1 MADKAQFFNVNY
13 QTAYDNNSIVVPALS
28 KMDAQNTIQNAIYNV
43 INVDFL
49 GWQSVSITLSDDA
62 SYYFE
67 ANFNGYSLYYNDET
81 PGFHFLENH
90 FHQEIQKLKQEYWD
104 ATGHP
109 PY

>member
-13 QTAYDNNSIVVPALS
+13 QTGYEKNSIIVPALS
-28 KMDAQNTIQNAIYNV
+28 KIDAENTIKNAIYNV
-43 INVDFL
+43 LSVDFL
-49 GWQSVSITLSDDA
+49 GWQSVNITLLNDT

-81 PGFHFLENH
+81 PGFHFLESH
-90 FHQEIQKLKQEYWD
+90 FHQEIQILKKQYWD
-104 ATGHP
+104 ATGYP